1 MHEMGLACSIVTEI
15 ERVLS
20 DFGPDARVVSVTLQV
35 GKLRAVVPEAMTFC
49 FEAASMGTR
58 AQGAVLLIEQMPVRV
73 CCERCDREWEAEA
86 LEFFCADCDQP
97 VQVLSGKELLLRTIE
112 VDDAEE

>member
-20 DFGPDARVVSVTLQV
+20 DFGPDARAVSVTLQV

-73 CCERCDREWEAEA
+73 RCSHCDREWEAEA

>member
-1 MHEMGLACSIVTEI
+1 M
-15 ERVLS
+15 
-20 DFGPDARVVSVTLQV
+20 SVTLQV

-58 AQGAVLLIEQMPVRV
+58 AQGRYCSSNRVPVRV
-73 CCERCDREWEAEA
+73 RCTHCDHEWEAEA
-86 LEFFCADCDQP
+86 LEFFCSECEQP